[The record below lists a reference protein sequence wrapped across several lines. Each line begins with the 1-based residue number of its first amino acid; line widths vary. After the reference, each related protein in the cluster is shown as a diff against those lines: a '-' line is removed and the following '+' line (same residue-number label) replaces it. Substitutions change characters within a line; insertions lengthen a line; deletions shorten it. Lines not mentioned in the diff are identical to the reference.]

1 MLTPEQILLLVTATG
16 NAVEI
21 FDKIS
26 GQIVSVLLKRAKESE
41 GGDERWRYKVRG
53 EGDKFVV
60 RQDKQVIQ
68 TITADDLAKL
78 PADQLSLI
86 TTYQNKMEQNY
97 KLWQAVYDSK
107 DSSPDPLVNAKVD
120 QQLVGLVDQMKRDLT
135 NIIDFL
141 QKLGLHLDDHYMQV
155 RGLVDNV

>member
-26 GQIVSVLLKRAKESE
+26 GQIVSVLLKRATESE